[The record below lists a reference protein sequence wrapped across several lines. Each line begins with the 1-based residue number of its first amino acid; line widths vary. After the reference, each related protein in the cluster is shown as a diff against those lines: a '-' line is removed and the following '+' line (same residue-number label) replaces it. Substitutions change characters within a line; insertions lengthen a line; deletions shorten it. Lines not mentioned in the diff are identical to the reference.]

1 MEGHNL
7 PRLLQ
12 ERQSK
17 VTIIETAQYHTCV
30 NLIFEGLC
38 RQRWICAA
46 MLHDTGPGQETRTVP
61 GAQWTHWMC
70 KLYTG
75 IIKTPFVYFGKF
87 II

>member
-17 VTIIETAQYHTCV
+17 VTKIETTQYETCV
-30 NLIFEGLC
+30 NLFFEGLC

-75 IIKTPFVYFGKF
+75 I
-87 II
+87 